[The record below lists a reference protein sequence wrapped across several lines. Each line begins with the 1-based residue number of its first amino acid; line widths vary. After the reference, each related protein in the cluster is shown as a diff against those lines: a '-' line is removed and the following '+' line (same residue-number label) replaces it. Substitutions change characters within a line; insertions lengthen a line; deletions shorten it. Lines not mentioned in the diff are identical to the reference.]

1 MGDVQVN
8 IGNLKVFHISG
19 TSSLIIGKSTLSDMN
34 SESKTNNGIGSAYG
48 DGSNI
53 NMSSRKS
60 AIYDQDQLD
69 SFHEEVPPARLWG
82 QVKEE

>member
-1 MGDVQVN
+1 MGDIQVN

-19 TSSLIIGKSTLSDMN
+19 TSSLIIGRGTQSELK

-60 AIYDQDQLD
+60 AIYDQEQLD
-69 SFHEEVPPARLWG
+69 SFHGESTHPELWG
-82 QVKEE
+82 QVKE